1 MLTQLVNLGH
11 MNMGVHCIISL
22 NYKFEFLKVG
32 GNMGSTYLCIYF
44 YIRKY
49 MTINY
54 GRMHKKHTTIRE
66 LGDRKRIE

>member
-11 MNMGVHCIISL
+11 MNMGAHCIISL

-32 GNMGSTYLCIYF
+32 GNMGSTYLYIYF
-44 YIRKY
+44 YIHKY

-54 GRMHKKHTTIRE
+54 GRMHKKQR
-66 LGDRKRIE
+66 